1 MGAAGSEARR
11 RYGGKFKGH
20 NCLQPTI
27 AFALSARKAVDPSDT
42 AYAPVDGAAVLA
54 DALIRGPI
62 KQLLRCAS
70 GNVCG
75 QSDHQ
80 SVAQHLFRTMFRTAD
95 SRLTA
100 TATAVTVQ
108 TRSRLQLQFNP
119 QQAS

>member
-62 KQLLRCAS
+62 SSFCVALLATSADNLIISLLRSICFAPCS
-70 GNVCG
+70 E
-75 QSDHQ
+75 
-80 SVAQHLFRTMFRTAD
+80 
-95 SRLTA
+95 RLTA
-100 TATAVTVQ
+100 G
-108 TRSRLQLQFNP
+108 
-119 QQAS
+119 